1 VQRTDVAIVGS
12 GPAGLAAAAE
22 AAAAGA
28 RVTLID
34 EYLRLG
40 GQFFKHL
47 PAGFAVED
55 ASALGKDYARGQ
67 QLMSLVTSANVDVW
81 LNTLIWGAFDD
92 RTLALM
98 RGHDNVELRAE
109 KVIVATGAYDKPVPF
124 PGWTLPGVMTAGAAQ
139 TLVKSQAI
147 LPGSRVLLV
156 GTGPF
161 QLPVAHQL
169 LHGGAKLAGVVE
181 ATSFGSL
188 VRGAPGAAGRLDR
201 ALEGFGYWREI
212 RASGAPFI
220 FGHTIVEARGDDRVR
235 EAVIA
240 AIDDDWKIKP
250 GSERVFAVDALC
262 LAFGFL
268 PSTQITRLLG
278 CDERFDLEA
287 GGFLPKHDAN
297 LETSVPG
304 VFVAGEVG
312 GIGGSDAALAEG
324 RLAALAAVRQLGL
337 VDQAAA
343 ESRLA
348 GLRVEVQKTRRFA
361 DYLSRSF
368 SPKPAAFERIPD
380 DTIICRCE
388 EVTAGDVRRAVL
400 EGARSLKTIKIL
412 TRAGMGLC
420 QGRICGSVVGQL
432 ASLASGRPIESF
444 GSATVRPPIK
454 PVRLGDLARGAQ
466 Q

>member
-1 VQRTDVAIVGS
+1 MLQTDIAIVGS
-12 GPAGLAAAAE
+12 GPAGLAAAVE

-40 GQFFKHL
+40 GQFFKHM
-47 PAGFAVED
+47 PVGFTVED
-55 ASALGKDYARGQ
+55 TSALGKDYARGQ
-67 QLMSLVTSANVDVW
+67 QLMSLVTSANVEIW
-81 LNTLIWGAFDD
+81 LNTLVWGAFEN

-98 RGHDNVELRAE
+98 RGRGSVELRAD
-109 KVIVATGAYDKPVPF
+109 KVIVATGAYDRPLPF

-169 LHGGAKLAGVVE
+169 LHSGAKLVGVVE
-181 ATSFGSL
+181 ATSFASL
-188 VRGAPGAAGRLDR
+188 VRGAPGAAGRPDR

-220 FGHTIVEARGDDRVR
+220 FGHTIVEARGDGRVQQ
-235 EAVIA
+235 ALIA
-240 AIDDDWKIKP
+240 PIDDRWAVTRN
-250 GSERVFAVDALC
+250 GERLFDVDAIC

-278 CDERFDLEA
+278 CDERFDPEA
-287 GGFLPKHDAN
+287 GGFLPKRDAN

-304 VFVAGEVG
+304 VFAAGEVG

-324 RLAALAAVRQLGL
+324 RLAAVSAARQLGL
-337 VDQAAA
+337 LDQADA
-343 ESRLA
+343 ERKA
-348 GLRVEVQKTRRFA
+348 VALRVEVLKARRFA
-361 DYLSRSF
+361 DYLNRSF
-368 SPKPAAFERIPD
+368 APKPAAFERIPD
-380 DTIICRCE
+380 GTIVCRCE
-388 EVTAGDVRRAVL
+388 EVTAGDVRRAVS
-400 EGARSLKTIKIL
+400 EGARSLKTVKIM

-432 ASLASGRPIESF
+432 ASLASGWPVESF
-444 GSATVRPPIK
+444 GSASVRPPIK

-466 Q
+466 R

>member
-1 VQRTDVAIVGS
+1 MLETDIAIVGS

-22 AAAAGA
+22 AAASGA

-40 GQFFKHL
+40 GQFFKHMP
-47 PAGFAVED
+47 PAFSLED
-55 ASALGKDYARGQ
+55 TAALGKDYARGQ
-67 QLMSLVTSANVDVW
+67 QLMSLVTSTNVEIW
-81 LNTLIWGAFDD
+81 LNTLVWGAFAEHV
-92 RTLALM
+92 LALV
-98 RGHDNVELRAE
+98 RDHESVELRAN
-109 KVIVATGAYDKPVPF
+109 KIIVATGAYDKPLPF

-169 LHGGAKLAGVVE
+169 LHGGTKLVATVE
-181 ATSFGSL
+181 AVSFGSL
-188 VRGAPGAAGRLDR
+188 VQGVSGAAARLDR
-201 ALEGFGYWREI
+201 TLEGFGYWKEI
-212 RASGAPFI
+212 RTSGAPFI

-240 AIDDDWKIKP
+240 AIDDDWRVKP
-250 GSERVFAVDALC
+250 GSERVFEVDTIC
-262 LAFGFL
+262 IAFGFL

-278 CDERFDLEA
+278 CSERFDIQA
-287 GGFLPKHDAN
+287 GGFLPRHDEN

-324 RLAALAAVRQLGL
+324 RLAALSAVRQLGL
-337 VDQAAA
+337 MDQADA
-343 ESRLA
+343 ERRSA
-348 GLRVEVQKTRRFA
+348 VLRKEVQKARRFA
-361 DYLSRSF
+361 DYLNRSF
-368 SPKPAAFERIPD
+368 TIKPAAFERIPD
-380 DTIICRCE
+380 DTVVCRCE
-388 EVTAGDVRRAVL
+388 EVTAGDVRRAVA
-400 EGARSLKTIKIL
+400 EGARSLKTIKIV

-420 QGRICGSVVGQL
+420 QGRICSSVVTQL
-432 ASLASGRPIESF
+432 ASVASGRTVESF
-444 GSATVRPPIK
+444 GGASMRPPVK
-454 PVRLGDLARGAQ
+454 PVLMGDLARGARQ
-466 Q
+466 